1 VSDSTLQ
8 LKIYPAKSFLTTE
21 NINRADSTVKE
32 IFDMMFGLDIRV
44 IDCPLDD
51 DGQSEPD
58 DKTAIVGF
66 SGSLRG
72 SCQLRINHLAAHS
85 IASAMLGGTPI
96 ADEDESL
103 NDALGELCNMLAG
116 GWKNGIADLA
126 AACALSP
133 PTIVS
138 GLDYKIHM
146 AKPSSKL
153 CRTYQFGPHT
163 LHLTLYREVGSPSS

>member
-1 VSDSTLQ
+1 MSDSALQ
-8 LKIYPAKSFLTTE
+8 LKAHPAKNFLCTE
-21 NINRADSTVKE
+21 NISRADSTVKE
-32 IFDMMFGLDIRV
+32 IFDMMFGLEIRV

-51 DGQSEPD
+51 DGQIEPD

-72 SCQLRINHLAAHS
+72 SCQLRINQLAAHS
-85 IASAMLGGTPI
+85 IASAMLGGIPV
-96 ADEDESL
+96 ADDNESL

-116 GWKNGIADLA
+116 GWKNGIANLS

-146 AKPSSKL
+146 AKPSEKL

-163 LHLTLYREVGSPSS
+163 VHLTFYREIRTRS

>member
-1 VSDSTLQ
+1 MSDSTLE
-8 LKIYPAKSFLTTE
+8 LKSSPAKNFLSTE
-21 NINRADSTVKE
+21 NITRADSTVKE
-32 IFDMMFGLDIRV
+32 VFDMMFGLEIKVLDA
-44 IDCPLDD
+44 DLDD
-51 DGQSEPD
+51 SGQIQSD

-72 SCQLRINHLAAHS
+72 SCQLRINHQAAYS

-96 ADEDESL
+96 AEGDESL

-116 GWKNGIADLA
+116 GWKNGIADFA
-126 AACALSP
+126 SGCALSP

-146 AKPSSKL
+146 ARPSTKL

-163 LHLTLYREVGSPSS
+163 VHLSLYKEVGAQG